1 MGNQLSLQSF
11 ICSSLDSE
19 ILMKPEYKVLI
30 RIYIHALGQ
39 HAVQAVFY
47 LCAGWGIR
55 LVSGYLTDPMTSD
68 EGKYFELANRETSR
82 EKYRCSSNMHYIPLS
97 FPSVSHVYSSAELS
111 LFNCK
116 NTGALHLSDLSF
128 WIPSNPQTQ
137 PWFLCDSLTI
147 HQSRKDLHEQR
158 VSGLHHPKGPSSVSH
173 SLLILVQSNW
183 VDWAP
188 VLVWSMRQTE
198 SRLKMIGR
206 GLWVRICCLTEG
218 KKEQRQ
224 WEK

>member
-1 MGNQLSLQSF
+1 
-11 ICSSLDSE
+11 
-19 ILMKPEYKVLI
+19 
-30 RIYIHALGQ
+30 
-39 HAVQAVFY
+39 
-47 LCAGWGIR
+47 
-55 LVSGYLTDPMTSD
+55 
-68 EGKYFELANRETSR
+68 
-82 EKYRCSSNMHYIPLS
+82 MHYIPLS

-128 WIPSNPQTQ
+128 WIPSIPQTQ

-158 VSGLHHPKGPSSVSH
+158 VSGLHHPKGSSSVSH

-183 VDWAP
+183 VDWTP

-206 GLWVRICCLTEG
+206 GLWVRMCCLTED
-218 KKEQRQ
+218 KKRAKTIREIAGLDNKDCPFGPVLHRHECLAFARVFMPCQF
-224 WEK
+224 